1 MYVLFFIQE
10 LVAELREQ
18 EMRTIL
24 VATVEKNPDILWD
37 ILDSGHFDGH
47 PPENQ
52 KECVHEE
59 SEQPEPGPSSTSQQP
74 SWCVCGNC
82 REMPT
87 QEERLC
93 CGKTPEYCITRLL
106 VISI

>member
-1 MYVLFFIQE
+1 MNVIVFIQE

-37 ILDSGHFDGH
+37 LLDSGHFDGH
-47 PPENQ
+47 LPENQ
-52 KECVHEE
+52 QQSVHEE
-59 SEQPEPGPSSTSQQP
+59 SQPPEPGPSSHSQQP
-74 SWCVCGNC
+74 PWCVCGNC

-93 CGKTPEYCITRLL
+93 CGKAPEFCITGLP